1 MRLDKFLSE
10 ASIER
15 RKAVRIFVKD
25 GKIKVNGKIVTTP
38 ATEIN
43 EHEDIITYLN
53 EVIPYKENVYYMF
66 HKPSGCVTARSDEK
80 DKTVLDYFQN
90 IDCKG
95 LFPVGRLDKD
105 TEGLLF
111 ITNDG
116 EFNHQLMYPDKHVAK
131 TYFFWAF
138 GKHNHEQIQVL
149 ETGISIQ
156 EGEPLTRP
164 AKVSIVKEGLFSEFK
179 DEVQGS
185 KHEKVKKNKDV
196 QPVLS
201 GYITISEGRKHQIK
215 RMMKVSGCN
224 IFYLKRVSIGAVSLD
239 ETLQKGEFR
248 QLTEAE
254 IASLL

>member
-15 RKAVRIFVKD
+15 RKAVRIFIKD
-25 GKIKVNGKIVTTP
+25 GKVKVNGKIVITP
-38 ATEIN
+38 AAEIN
-43 EHEDIITYLN
+43 EHKDIITYLN
-53 EVIPYKENVYYMF
+53 EVISYKENVYYMF

-116 EFNHQLMYPDKHVAK
+116 EFNHQLMYPDKHVEK

-138 GKHNHEQIQVL
+138 GKLNHEQIQVL

-156 EGEPLTRP
+156 EGGPLTRP
-164 AKVSIVKEGLFSEFK
+164 AKVRIVKEGLFSEFK

-185 KHEKVKKNKDV
+185 KHEKVRKNKDI
-196 QPVLS
+196 QPVLA

-224 IFYLKRVSIGAVSLD
+224 IFYLKRVSIGSVTLD
-239 ETLQKGEFR
+239 ETLEKGEFR
-248 QLTEAE
+248 QLTKAE
-254 IASLL
+254 LTSLF